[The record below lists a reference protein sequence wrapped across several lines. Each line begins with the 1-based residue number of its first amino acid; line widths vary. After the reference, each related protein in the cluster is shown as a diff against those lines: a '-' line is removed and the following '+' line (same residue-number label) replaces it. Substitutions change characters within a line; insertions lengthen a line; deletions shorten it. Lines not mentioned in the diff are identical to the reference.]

1 MRFRNTLACL
11 LATPLACIDYAWAV
25 GDQADAKGFIDD
37 AHLDMLNRNFYF
49 RRDYEHDGVSG
60 VGRNPYKS
68 RDERSRYSEE
78 WVQGLMINYASG
90 YTRGTVGL
98 GIDAYNYTA
107 IKLDSGGGRA
117 GIRLLPLHDDGE
129 PDDSYSKTGGALK
142 VRVSRT
148 ELKYGN
154 LFPAVPVFWVNQVRL
169 FPSSATGFMLA
180 SDDIEDLHL
189 DAGHFTAKG
198 SVDSSNNDDALALDY
213 GLPIS
218 IRSIDYLG
226 GVWKPTERLR
236 VSLYGSNLKDTWH
249 QYYAN
254 LTYRQP
260 LTATQSLSLDA
271 NVYRTTDTGKQLAST
286 IDNTTWSLAAAYK
299 MQAHTLTLAYQRVDG
314 NEPMDWPGF
323 GTMGG
328 GVALANAVQYAT
340 FTEANER
347 SWQLRYD
354 LDMAAF
360 GVPGLT
366 FMTRYVRGDHIGNA
380 HSDNTYYTS
389 RYRYPEGSDTRHWE
403 RDIEARY
410 VVQSGTAKDLSF
422 RLRQATHRASTG
434 YRYADINEVRL
445 IVDYPINIF

>member
-1 MRFRNTLACL
+1 MKLNHALVCL
-11 LATPLACIDYAWAV
+11 LAAPLACVDYAFAV
-25 GDQADAKGFIDD
+25 TDQADAQGFLDD
-37 AHLDMLNRNFYF
+37 AKLNLLNRNFYF

-60 VGRNPYKS
+60 VGRNPYKP
-68 RDERSRYSEE
+68 REARSTYSEE
-78 WVQGLMINYASG
+78 WVQGLMLNYASG
-90 YTRGTVGL
+90 YTQGTIGL
-98 GIDAYNYTA
+98 GIDAYSYTA
-107 IKLDSGGGRA
+107 VKLDSGGGRA
-117 GIRLLPLHDDGE
+117 GIRLLPLHDNGE

-142 VRVSRT
+142 LRISRT

-180 SDDIEDLHL
+180 SDDIRGVHL

-226 GVWKPTERLR
+226 GVWKPSERLSL
-236 VSLYGSNLKDTWH
+236 SLYGSDLKDTWH
-249 QYYAN
+249 QYYGNLNYRIPLGQARSLTFDAN
-254 LTYRQP
+254 L
-260 LTATQSLSLDA
+260 
-271 NVYRTTDTGKQLAST
+271 YRTTDTGKRLAST
-286 IDNTTWSLAAAYK
+286 IDNTTWSVSAAYK
-299 MQAHTLTLAYQRVDG
+299 LQAHTLTLAYQQVDG
-314 NEPMDWPGF
+314 DEPMDWPGF

-354 LDMAAF
+354 LDMATF

-380 HSDNTYYTS
+380 NSDNTYYTA
-389 RYRYPEGSDTRHWE
+389 RYRYAPGSDPHHWE

-410 VVQSGTAKDLSF
+410 VVQSGKAKDLSL
-422 RLRQATHRASTG
+422 RVRQATHRASTG
-434 YRYADINEVRL
+434 YRYTDINEVRL
-445 IVDYPINIF
+445 IIDYPITVF